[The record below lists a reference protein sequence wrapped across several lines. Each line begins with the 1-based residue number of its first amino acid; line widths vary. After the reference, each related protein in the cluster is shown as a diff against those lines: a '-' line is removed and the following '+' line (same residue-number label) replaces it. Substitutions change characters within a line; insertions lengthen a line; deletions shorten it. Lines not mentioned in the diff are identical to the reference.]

1 MSKDTLTFSD
11 NEKANLALGF
21 IQNTNRHLFLTGKA
35 GTGKTTFLKQLKTI
49 SSKRMIVVAPTGVA
63 ALNAEG
69 VTIHSFF
76 ALPLSPFIPVQE
88 NGSNEKSLSRTKI
101 AIIRNLDLLI
111 IDEISMVRAD
121 LLDAIDASLRRY
133 RRRKDPFGG
142 VQLLMIGDLQQLPPV
157 VTDADKEL
165 LESYY
170 KTSYFFGSYALQ
182 RAHFVTI
189 ELEHVYR
196 QRDAEF
202 IRLLNAVREN
212 RLQSDVYQLLRN
224 RYMPNFQSDDHVILT
239 THNNQAQRVNIDH
252 LNRLTK
258 PSRFFKAVVSGEF
271 SESAYPTEARLEL
284 KEGARVM
291 FLKNDPSE
299 DKAFYNGKIG
309 IITSFNKESVSVK
322 CDGDIEPITISPMEW
337 NNMQYSF
344 NEETHEVVEKTI
356 GTFLQIPLKLA
367 WAITIHKSQGLTFDR
382 VMIDAKAAFAHGQI
396 YVALSRCRSLE
407 GLILTSLF
415 SERALIL
422 DQEVVDFT
430 QLCEQEQPTATM
442 LEKAQ
447 EEYVYQLLFELFDFV
462 PIKQALANLL
472 HQLYEHEAIIV
483 GMKFDDIR
491 KMSSDFEREV
501 LEVNDRFQTQIKS
514 LLQSTENVENNH
526 QLQERVKKSIPYF
539 VDKIETI
546 ILSVLKTRQFETDN
560 QTVKKTLDEQMLQL
574 RELTWTKMSC
584 FKSCTEGFKIQQY
597 VTARTNAISLF
608 EQEINKERAQN
619 HITKISMTHQ
629 ELYLQLRAWRNAKAV
644 DLGVDPHA
652 ILRQTSME
660 KICSTLP
667 SSKKDLGLIK
677 GVGAKRMR
685 QFGDEMLEII
695 VEYLKM
701 KGLMTTMD
709 LHKKIQYKIHSQND
723 DESFF

>member
-1 MSKDTLTFSD
+1 MSKDTFTFSD

-76 ALPLSPFIPVQE
+76 ALPLSPFIPIQE
-88 NGSNEKSLSRTKI
+88 SVSNEKSLSRTKI

-121 LLDAIDASLRRY
+121 LLDAIDAALRRY
-133 RRRKDPFGG
+133 RRRKEPFGG

-157 VTDADKEL
+157 VTDSDKEL
-165 LESYY
+165 LEPYY

-196 QRDAEF
+196 QRDAAF

-212 RLQSDVYQLLRN
+212 RLKSDIYQLLRS
-224 RYMPNFQSDDHVILT
+224 RYMPNFQSDEYVILT
-239 THNNQAQRVNIDH
+239 THNNQAQRVNTDH
-252 LNRLTK
+252 LSRLTT
-258 PSRFFKAVVSGEF
+258 PSRFFEAIVSGEF
-271 SESAYPTEARLEL
+271 SESAYPTDARLEL

-299 DKAFYNGKIG
+299 AKAFYNGKIG
-309 IITSFNKESVSVK
+309 IITSLNKELISVM
-322 CDGDIEPITISPMEW
+322 CDGDSQPIAISPMEW
-337 NNMQYSF
+337 HNMQYSF
-344 NEETHEVVEKTI
+344 NEETHEVVENSI
-356 GTFLQIPLKLA
+356 GTFVQFPLKLA

-415 SERALIL
+415 SEKALVI
-422 DQEVVDFT
+422 DQEVADFT
-430 QLCEQEQPTATM
+430 QQCEQEQPTSIM

-447 EEYVYQLLFELFDFV
+447 EEYVHQLLFELFDFV
-462 PIKQALANLL
+462 PMKQALANLL
-472 HQLYEHEAIIV
+472 HQFYEHKAIIV

-491 KMSSDFEREV
+491 NMSSDFERDV
-501 LEVNDRFQTQIKS
+501 LEVNNRFQTQIKTI
-514 LLQSTENVENNH
+514 LQSTETVENNN
-526 QLQERVKKSIPYF
+526 QLQDRIKKAIPYF

-546 ILSVLKTRQFETDN
+546 ILSVLKTGQFETDN

-574 RELTWTKMSC
+574 REQAWTKMSC
-584 FKSCTEGFKIQQY
+584 LHSCTEGFNIQQY

-608 EQEINKERAQN
+608 EQEINKERAQSRV
-619 HITKISMTHQ
+619 TKISMTHQ
-629 ELYLQLRAWRNAKAV
+629 ELYLQLRAGRNAKAV
-644 DLGVDPHA
+644 DLGVEPHA

-667 SSKKDLGLIK
+667 STKKDLGLIK

-685 QFGDEMLEII
+685 QFGDELLEIM

-701 KGLMTTMD
+701 KGLMTKVD
-709 LHKKIQYKIHSQND
+709 LGHKIQYRIQSQKD
-723 DESFF
+723 DESVF

>member
-76 ALPLSPFIPVQE
+76 ALPLSPFIPIQE
-88 NGSNEKSLSRTKI
+88 HNSNEKSLSRIKI

-121 LLDAIDASLRRY
+121 LLDAIDAALRRY
-133 RRRKDPFGG
+133 RRRKEPFGG

-157 VTDADKEL
+157 VTDIDKEL
-165 LESYY
+165 LEPYY

-212 RLQSDVYQLLRN
+212 RLKPDIYQLLRS
-224 RYMPNFQSDDHVILT
+224 RYVPNFQSDDHVILT

-258 PSRFFKAVVSGEF
+258 PSRFFEAVISGEF
-271 SESAYPTEARLEL
+271 SESAYPTDARLEL

-299 DKAFYNGKIG
+299 AKAFYNGKIG
-309 IITSFNKESVSVK
+309 VITSFNKESITVM
-322 CDGDIEPITISPMEW
+322 CDADAQLITLSRMEW
-337 NNMQYSF
+337 HNMQYSF
-344 NEETHEVVEKTI
+344 NEETHEVVETI
-356 GTFLQIPLKLA
+356 IGSFVQFPLKLA

-415 SERALIL
+415 SESALIL
-422 DQEVVDFT
+422 DQEVANFT
-430 QLCEQEQPTATM
+430 QQFEQERPTAIM

-472 HQLYEHEAIIV
+472 HQLYEHEAIII
-483 GMKFDDIR
+483 GIKFDDIR
-491 KMSSDFEREV
+491 NMSSDFELDV
-501 LEVNDRFQTQIKS
+501 LVVNDRFHTQIKT
-514 LLQSTENVENNH
+514 LLQSTVTVEKNNP
-526 QLQERVKKSIPYF
+526 LQDRVKKAIPYF

-546 ILSVLKTRQFETDN
+546 ILSVLKTSQFETDN
-560 QTVKKTLDEQMLQL
+560 QTVRKTLDEQILQL
-574 RELTWTKMSC
+574 RELAWTKMNC
-584 FKSCTEGFKIQQY
+584 LKSCTEGFNIQQY
-597 VTARTNAISLF
+597 VTARTNAISMF
-608 EQEINKERAQN
+608 EQEINKERAQS
-619 HITKISMTHQ
+619 HITKVSMTHQ
-629 ELYLQLRAWRNAKAV
+629 DLYLQLRAWRNAKAV
-644 DLGVDPHA
+644 DLGVEPHA

-660 KICSTLP
+660 RICSTLP
-667 SSKKDLGLIK
+667 STKKDLGIIK

-685 QFGDEMLEII
+685 QFGDELLEIMI
-695 VEYLKM
+695 EYLKM
-701 KGLMTTMD
+701 KGLMTKVD
-709 LHKKIQYKIHSQND
+709 LNEKIQYKIHSQND
-723 DESFF
+723 NEPVF

>member
-1 MSKDTLTFSD
+1 MDTFTFSD
-11 NEKANLALGF
+11 NEKAKLALGF

-35 GTGKTTFLKQLKTI
+35 GTGKTTFLKQLKMI

-76 ALPLSPFIPVQE
+76 ALPLSPFVPIQE
-88 NGSNEKSLSRTKI
+88 SATNEKSLSRTKI

-121 LLDAIDASLRRY
+121 LLDAIDAALRRY
-133 RRRKDPFGG
+133 RRRKEPFGG

-157 VTDADKEL
+157 VTDVDKEL

-170 KTSYFFGSYALQ
+170 KTFYFFGSYALQ

-212 RLQSDVYQLLRN
+212 RLQSDIYQLLRS
-224 RYMPNFQSDDHVILT
+224 RYMPNFLSDEHVILT
-239 THNNQAQRVNIDH
+239 THNNQAQRVNTDH
-252 LNRLTK
+252 LSRLTK
-258 PSRFFKAVVSGEF
+258 SSHYFDAVITGEF
-271 SESAYPTEARLEL
+271 SESAYPTDARLEL

-291 FLKNDPSE
+291 FLKNDSSE
-299 DKAFYNGKIG
+299 AKAFYNGKIG
-309 IITSFNKESVSVK
+309 IITSLNKESISVM
-322 CDGDIEPITISPMEW
+322 CDGDSQPIVISPMEW

-344 NEETHEVVEKTI
+344 NEETHEIVEKTI

-415 SERALIL
+415 SERALVL
-422 DQEVVDFT
+422 DQEVADFT
-430 QLCEQEQPTATM
+430 QQCEQEQPTSIM

-447 EEYVYQLLFELFDFV
+447 EEYVHQLLFELFDFSL
-462 PIKQALANLL
+462 IKLAVFNLL
-472 HQLYEHEAIIV
+472 HLYSEHEAIIV
-483 GMKFDDIR
+483 GVKLDDIR
-491 KMSSDFEREV
+491 VMSSSFERDV

-514 LLQSTENVENNH
+514 LLQSAETVENNNL
-526 QLQERVKKSIPYF
+526 LQDRIKKAIPYF
-539 VDKIETI
+539 DDKIETI
-546 ILSVLKTRQFETDN
+546 ILSVLKTGQFETDN

-574 RELTWTKMSC
+574 RELAWTKISC
-584 FKSCTEGFKIQQY
+584 LKSCTEGFNIQRY
-597 VTARTNAISLF
+597 VTARTNSVSLF
-608 EQEINKERAQN
+608 EREISKERAQSRVA
-619 HITKISMTHQ
+619 KISMPHH
-629 ELYLQLRAWRNAKAV
+629 ELYLQLHAWRNAKAV
-644 DLGVDPHA
+644 ELGIDPHA
-652 ILRQTSME
+652 ILRQTSMG
-660 KICSTLP
+660 KICSILP
-667 SSKKDLGLIK
+667 SNKKALGAIK
-677 GVGAKRMR
+677 GIGAKRIR
-685 QFGDEMLEII
+685 EFGNELLEII
-695 VEYLKM
+695 IEYLKM
-701 KGLMTTMD
+701 NGLTTKEE
-709 LHKKIQYKIHSQND
+709 LKKKLQYKIQSSDN
-723 DESFF
+723 DESVF

>member
-1 MSKDTLTFSD
+1 MSKDTFTFSD

-76 ALPLSPFIPVQE
+76 ALPLSPFIPIQE
-88 NGSNEKSLSRTKI
+88 SVSNEKSLSRTKI

-121 LLDAIDASLRRY
+121 LLDAIDATLRRY
-133 RRRKDPFGG
+133 RRRKEPFGG

-157 VTDADKEL
+157 VTDSDKEL
-165 LESYY
+165 LEPYY
-170 KTSYFFGSYALQ
+170 KTAYFFGSYALQ
-182 RAHFVTI
+182 RAHFLTI

-212 RLQSDVYQLLRN
+212 RLKSDIYQLLRS
-224 RYMPNFQSDDHVILT
+224 RYMPNFQSDEYVILT

-252 LNRLTK
+252 LSRLTK
-258 PSRFFKAVVSGEF
+258 PSRFFEAIVSGEF
-271 SESAYPTEARLEL
+271 SESAYPTDARLEL

-299 DKAFYNGKIG
+299 AKAFYNGKIG
-309 IITSFNKESVSVK
+309 IITSLNKESISVM
-322 CDGDIEPITISPMEW
+322 CDGDTQPIAISPMEW
-337 NNMQYSF
+337 HNMQYSF
-344 NEETHEVVEKTI
+344 NEETHEVVENTI
-356 GTFLQIPLKLA
+356 GTFVQFPLKLA

-415 SERALIL
+415 NERALVL
-422 DQEVVDFT
+422 DQQVVDFT
-430 QLCEQEQPTATM
+430 RQCEQEQPTAIV

-447 EEYVYQLLFELFDFV
+447 EEYVHQLLFELFDFV
-462 PIKQALANLL
+462 PVKQALANLL
-472 HQLYEHEAIIV
+472 HQFYEHKAIIV
-483 GMKFDDIR
+483 GMKFDDIHN
-491 KMSSDFEREV
+491 MSSNFERDV
-501 LEVNDRFQTQIKS
+501 LEVNDRFQTQIKT
-514 LLQSTENVENNH
+514 LLKSTKTVENNN
-526 QLQERVKKSIPYF
+526 QLQDRIKKAIPYF

-546 ILSVLKTRQFETDN
+546 ILSVLKTGQFETDN

-574 RELTWTKMSC
+574 RELAWTKISC
-584 FKSCTEGFKIQQY
+584 LKSCSEGFYIQQY
-597 VTARTNAISLF
+597 VSARTNAISLF
-608 EQEINKERAQN
+608 EQEINKERAQSRV
-619 HITKISMTHQ
+619 TKISMTHQ

-644 DLGVDPHA
+644 DLGVEPHA

-667 SSKKDLGLIK
+667 STKKDLGLIK

-685 QFGDEMLEII
+685 QFGDELLEIM

-701 KGLMTTMD
+701 KGLMTKVD
-709 LHKKIQYKIHSQND
+709 LNKKIQYRIQSQKD
-723 DESFF
+723 DESIF